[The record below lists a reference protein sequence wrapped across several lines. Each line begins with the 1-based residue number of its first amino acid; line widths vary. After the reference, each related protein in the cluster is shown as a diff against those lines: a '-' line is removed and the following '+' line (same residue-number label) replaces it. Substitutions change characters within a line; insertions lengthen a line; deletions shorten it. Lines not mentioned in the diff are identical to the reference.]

1 MRDLYSRKKR
11 LDYWTDKIH
20 RDLDGTDKIDML
32 KFLEIMEEKDQAIL
46 TIVKGISVMN
56 QLRKQFNKPFC
67 QVTKEDMKLLFKWMN
82 YKGYSVETHEKFR
95 AVLKKFFKMVYGNN
109 ESYPECVKWF
119 TVKVGK
125 DKKSQERQ
133 LDINEY
139 LEEEEIKK
147 LIEAAPTIQKK
158 AFLACLYETGA
169 RPEEYLRLTNLD
181 IKIDTNG
188 AIFILRG
195 KTGERRIRIVSFA
208 PLLQQWLDITPLK
221 HEKQF
226 PIWISEAT
234 NRKNEPLGLRAAE
247 NIVSEALNNAG
258 LRDKHARLYL
268 LRHSRATYLANHLT
282 ESQLCVFFGWIH
294 GTKVLRRYIH
304 MSGRNLD
311 NTLLSIAEGKPVIK
325 EDESRLKIF
334 KCNRCSE
341 TLSPTMQFC
350 GRCGLSTKLAQQYTK
365 EMELEEE
372 KERKDQELLILKK
385 QLDKIQKQVS
395 TLILSLATLK
405 DQDQLNQTAKI
416 LYDAKILNVK

>member
-1 MRDLYSRKKR
+1 MRDLYCRKQR
-11 LDYWTDKIH
+11 LESWTERIH
-20 RDLDGTDKIDML
+20 QDLVGTDKNDLL

-46 TIVKGISVMN
+46 TIVKGISIML

-67 QVTKEDMKLLFKWMN
+67 QVTKDDMKLLFKWMN
-82 YKGYSVETHEKFR
+82 NKGYRVETHEKIR

-139 LEEEEIKK
+139 LEEEEIQK
-147 LIEAAPTIQKK
+147 IIDAAQTIQKK
-158 AFLACLYETGA
+158 AFLGCLYETGA

-181 IKIDTNG
+181 IKIDTHG

-208 PLLQQWLDITPLK
+208 PLLQQWLNLTPLK

-226 PIWISEAT
+226 PLWITEAT
-234 NRKNEPLGLRAAE
+234 NQKNKPLGLRGAE
-247 NIVSEALNNAG
+247 NIISKALTNAG

-268 LRHSRATYLANHLT
+268 LRHSQATYLANHLT
-282 ESQLCVFFGWIH
+282 ESQLCVFFGWTH

-311 NTLLSIAEGKPVIK
+311 NTLLSIAEGKPIIQQ
-325 EDESRLKIF
+325 DESKLRIF

-341 TLSPTMQFC
+341 ILSPTMQFC
-350 GRCGLSTKLAQQYTK
+350 SRCGLSTKISEQYI
-365 EMELEEE
+365 
-372 KERKDQELLILKK
+372 KERDLENENNQLKIEIASIRQEMNQKITLLMDSQKEILECLRYPEKLSMILK
-385 QLDKIQKQVS
+385 
-395 TLILSLATLK
+395 A
-405 DQDQLNQTAKI
+405 
-416 LYDAKILNVK
+416 